1 MTPSPLIFETL
12 SGAALTARL
21 DALAGLRIRVFREW
35 PYLYDGDPAH
45 EARYLA
51 AYAQSPGALVV
62 AASTPRG
69 EAVGMATCHPGHE
82 ASEKLRASW
91 AAAGLDAATLC
102 YFGESVLLPEY
113 RGQGAGVHFFQ
124 EREAHARRLGLSIAA
139 FFQPAIKPGGEIR
152 NGGRAPYRILQ
163 QSKPDG
169 LCFHHEN
176 RLIQKESTCGVSRV
190 SSTSR
195 QCMTVEISGRGA

>member
-1 MTPSPLIFETL
+1 MAPAPLSFETL

-35 PYLYDGDPAH
+35 PYLYDGDATY

-62 AASTPRG
+62 AASTTQN
-69 EAVGMATCHPGHE
+69 EAVGMATCQPGTE
-82 ASEKLRASW
+82 ASEKLRAAW
-91 AAAGLDAATLC
+91 ANAGLDAASLC

-113 RGQGAGVHFFQ
+113 RGQGAGVRFFE

-139 FFQPAIKPGGEIR
+139 FCAVVRNENDPRRPRDYTPLDGFWRNRGYALRLDISTVMSWREVGDTRETPHVLSFWIKK
-152 NGGRAPYRILQ
+152 L
-163 QSKPDG
+163 S
-169 LCFHHEN
+169 
-176 RLIQKESTCGVSRV
+176 
-190 SSTSR
+190 
-195 QCMTVEISGRGA
+195 

>member
-1 MTPSPLIFETL
+1 MPPAPLTFETL

-35 PYLYDGDPAH
+35 PYLYDGDAAY

-62 AASTPRG
+62 AASTAAG
-69 EAVGMATCHPGHE
+69 EAVGMATCQPGKE
-82 ASEKLRASW
+82 ASEKLRTAW
-91 AAAGLDAATLC
+91 TNAGLDAGTLC

-113 RGQGAGVHFFQ
+113 RGQGAGVRFFE

-139 FFQPAIKPGGEIR
+139 FCAVVR
-152 NGGRAPYRILQ
+152 NENDPRRPRDYTPL
-163 QSKPDG
+163 DG
-169 LCFHHEN
+169 FWRN
-176 RLIQKESTCGVSRV
+176 RGY
-190 SSTSR
+190 TSR
-195 QCMTVEISGRGA
+195 PDISTVMSWREVGDTRETPHVLSFWIKQLS

>member
-1 MTPSPLIFETL
+1 MPAAPLTFDPL

-35 PYLYDGDPAH
+35 PYLYDGDAAY

-62 AASTPRG
+62 AASTAQG
-69 EAVGMATCHPGHE
+69 EAVGMATCQPGKE
-82 ASEKLRASW
+82 ASEKLRTAW
-91 AAAGLDAATLC
+91 TNAGLDAAKLC

-113 RGQGAGVHFFQ
+113 RGQGAGVRFFE

-139 FFQPAIKPGGEIR
+139 FCAVVRNENDPRRPRDYTPLDGFWRNRGYEPRPDISTVMSWREVDDTRETPHVLSFWIKQ
-152 NGGRAPYRILQ
+152 L
-163 QSKPDG
+163 S
-169 LCFHHEN
+169 
-176 RLIQKESTCGVSRV
+176 
-190 SSTSR
+190 
-195 QCMTVEISGRGA
+195 

>member
-1 MTPSPLIFETL
+1 MPPAPLTFKTL

-35 PYLYDGDPAH
+35 PYLYDGDPTY

-62 AASTPRG
+62 AASTPQG
-69 EAVGMATCHPGHE
+69 EAVGMATCQPGRE
-82 ASEKLRASW
+82 ACEKLRASW

-113 RGQGAGVHFFQ
+113 RGQGAGVRFFQ
-124 EREAHARRLGLSIAA
+124 EREAHARHLGLSIAA
-139 FFQPAIKPGGEIR
+139 FCSVVRNENDPRRPRDYTPLDDFWHNRGYGPRPDISTVMHWREVGDTRETPHVLSFWIK
-152 NGGRAPYRILQ
+152 NL
-163 QSKPDG
+163 S
-169 LCFHHEN
+169 
-176 RLIQKESTCGVSRV
+176 
-190 SSTSR
+190 
-195 QCMTVEISGRGA
+195 